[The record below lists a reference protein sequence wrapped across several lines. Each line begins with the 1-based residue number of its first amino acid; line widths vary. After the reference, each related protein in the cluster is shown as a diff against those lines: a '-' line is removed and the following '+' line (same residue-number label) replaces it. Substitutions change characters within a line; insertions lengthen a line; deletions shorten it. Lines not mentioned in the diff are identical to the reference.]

1 MHRDISE
8 RVEALFEKEAYLIDI
23 FPKTVPPKDDG
34 RFFAVEKYLQRSRA
48 GFESALA
55 RIVIKL
61 YCYYDMSVV
70 TQDNELEAPEPE
82 QLFAVLE
89 SGYGKASGFVNILLP
104 ECDALLAFSGGD
116 LYMTVY
122 NAPGDVKEL
131 ISQLA
136 RAEGLFFY
144 RAPGI

>member
-8 RVEALFEKEAYLIDI
+8 RVEALFEKEAYLIDV

-55 RIVIKL
+55 RIVMKL

-70 TQDNELEAPEPE
+70 TQDTELEVPEPE
-82 QLFAVLE
+82 QLLAVLE
-89 SGYGKASGFVNILLP
+89 NGYGKASGFVTLQSRA
-104 ECDALLAFSGGD
+104 DALYFAYLLSAEKD
-116 LYMTVY
+116 LKGSFLLHFIKSIVI
-122 NAPGDVKEL
+122 
-131 ISQLA
+131 IS
-136 RAEGLFFY
+136 
-144 RAPGI
+144 

>member
-34 RFFAVEKYLQRSRA
+34 RYFAVGKYLQRSCS

-55 RIVIKL
+55 RIVMKL
-61 YCYYDMSVV
+61 YCYYDMSVI
-70 TQDNELEAPEPE
+70 TQDTELEAPAPE
-82 QLFAVLE
+82 QLIAVIE
-89 SGYGKASGFVNILLP
+89 NGYSKASGFVNILLP